1 LTLLGWIGVW
11 LLVAGAVAIVVEGLL
26 ALVWG
31 VGLARRTRVLSQ
43 RMETDRGLIEADLER
58 LREAV
63 DETTRLW
70 RPYERGLRWL
80 RHPLTIALLESFARR
95 RAAAR

>member
-1 LTLLGWIGVW
+1 VTLLGWIGVW
-11 LLVAGAVAIVVEGLL
+11 LLVAGAVAIVVEGVL

-31 VGLARRTRVLSQ
+31 VGLARRTRALSQ
-43 RMETDRGLIEADLER
+43 QMETERGRIEADLQR

-70 RPYERGLRWL
+70 RPYERALRWL

-95 RAAAR
+95 RSAAR